1 VLRGVRAAFQ
11 REALDP
17 ILASR
22 RDLQAGRKASSLD
35 ILRVMAIDPVAF
47 FGRRIVIRRY
57 RSPLSTVT
65 PGKDP
70 RSAGA

>member
-1 VLRGVRAAFQ
+1 LA
-11 REALDP
+11 P

-22 RDLQAGRKASSLD
+22 RALQADRKAGSWD

-57 RSPLSTVT
+57 RP
-65 PGKDP
+65 KD
-70 RSAGA
+70 R